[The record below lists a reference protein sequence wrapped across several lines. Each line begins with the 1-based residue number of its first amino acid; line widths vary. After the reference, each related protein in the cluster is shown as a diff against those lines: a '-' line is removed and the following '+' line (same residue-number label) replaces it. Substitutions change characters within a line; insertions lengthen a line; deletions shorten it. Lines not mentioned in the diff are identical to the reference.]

1 MASDRQ
7 IAANRLNAQ
16 KSSGPRTPDGKRR
29 SRQNALRHGLTAQ
42 TVIGALEDADEYR
55 AFEADILAGCSPR
68 SSVEHALASRLASL
82 LWRLRRATAI
92 ESGLFEAE
100 VRSLR
105 QHPASDSPSIHKP
118 DEMLRAL
125 FNLYPLPGRQEIQ
138 DASDGRKESASK
150 AMLDSTQAGS
160 QCARPDLAQTF
171 LRLPNRD
178 NGVLDRL
185 IRYETSLWRQ
195 AAQTIVLLNTFKWRA
210 QDQRRRPRCR
220 FRPAQQRRH
229 RFFPAQF
236 YEPR

>member
-16 KSSGPRTPDGKRR
+16 KSTGPRTSDGKRR

-42 TVIGALEDADEYR
+42 TVIDTLEDADEYR

-92 ESGLFEAE
+92 EGGLFEAE

-105 QHPASDSPSIHKP
+105 EQPASDSPSIHKP

-125 FNLYPLPGRQEIQ
+125 FNLYPLPGRQQ
-138 DASDGRKESASK
+138 LPDAPHNRNSSTSDGT
-150 AMLDSTQAGS
+150 LDSTLAGD
-160 QCARPDLAQTF
+160 QGARPDLAQSF
-171 LRLPNRD
+171 LQLAHTD

-185 IRYETSLWRQ
+185 IRYETALWRQ

-220 FRPAQQRRH
+220 IRPAQQRRH

>member
-16 KSSGPRTPDGKRR
+16 KSSGPRTADGKRR

-82 LWRLRRATAI
+82 LWRQRRATAI

-100 VRSLR
+100 AKSLR
-105 QHPASDSPSIHKP
+105 QLPASDSPSIHKP

-125 FNLYPLPGRQEIQ
+125 FNLNRQPDGQQIP
-138 DASDGRKESASK
+138 DAPDGRKESASK

-160 QCARPDLAQTF
+160 QCARPDLAQFF
-171 LRLPNRD
+171 LQLTNYD
-178 NGVLDRL
+178 NSVLDRL
-185 IRYETSLWRQ
+185 IRYETALWRQ
-195 AAQTIVLLNTFKWRA
+195 AAQAIVLLNKLKWRA
-210 QDQRRRPRCR
+210 QDLRRRPRCR
-220 FRPAQQRRH
+220 LRPAQQRRH
-229 RFFPAQF
+229 HFFPAQF